1 MDSDEQPG
9 SRLGEDL
16 RRMFLERG
24 FDFFNQD
31 EEQRQAHKPA
41 DDQEAVSQSKDA
53 VNQPSDSQTTETT
66 SPEALSNMR
75 LEILPQLQYVRV
87 APRLLYPPLKAL
99 QHCTWRDDTRQGC
112 PFPIR
117 SLYCPCKHPLRSTCG
132 LVICPRA
139 CKRPTCF
146 LFRITAAFDSVRAV
160 LQCASCSRGKGRG
173 SEKSF

>member
-41 DDQEAVSQSKDA
+41 DDEEAAPQSKDI

-75 LEILPQLQYVRV
+75 LEILPQLQYVRDSQST
-87 APRLLYPPLKAL
+87 YPPLEAP
-99 QHCTWRDDTRQGC
+99 QHCTWRDDPRQGC

-117 SLYCPCKHPLRSTCG
+117 SLYCPCKPSLHSTCG
-132 LVICPRA
+132 PVISPRA
-139 CKRPTCF
+139 SKRPTCL
-146 LFRITAAFDSVRAV
+146 LFGITATFDSVRAV